1 MSDAVKITVRRKHIV
16 AGRKADRM
24 SCPIALALR
33 DALLTDNV
41 IVGTIDF
48 QLNGRMYTMAED
60 MREFVRKFDDGKL
73 RWRGKPYN
81 FYLAKKA
88 A

>member
-1 MSDAVKITVRRKHIV
+1 MSYAVKITVRRKHIL
-16 AGRKADRM
+16 AGMKGDRL

-33 DALLTDNV
+33 EELLTDNV
-41 IVGTIDF
+41 LVGTMDF
-48 QLNGRMYTMAED
+48 QLNGRVYTMAED

-81 FYLAKKA
+81 FYLAKA
-88 A
+88 AT